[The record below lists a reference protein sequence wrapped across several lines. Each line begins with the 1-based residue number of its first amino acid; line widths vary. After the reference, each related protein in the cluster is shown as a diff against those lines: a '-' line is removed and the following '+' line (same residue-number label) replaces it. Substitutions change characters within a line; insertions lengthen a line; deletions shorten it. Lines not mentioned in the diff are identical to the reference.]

1 LSSEQPK
8 VDVPPHVLDYLSE
21 QNTLTLA
28 TASPGAVPHAS
39 TFLYVNDGPALYFW
53 SKPNTTTARQVEQN
67 PVVSFAI
74 DSSADDLRQTKG
86 VQGTGECNVILS
98 GEEIARVADLFGQKF
113 PDLSPGVTMSISF
126 FRVTPTDLE
135 FIDNTAAGAEAPE
148 GQFGAEFHRERAYS
162 VFDDLPTQQVGSI
175 VASLQVTEAKEGE
188 VIVRQGGPADKF
200 FIVAEGQV
208 EVEREENGS
217 QSVATL
223 GPGAFFG
230 EVSILRNTP
239 REATVKATKPTKL
252 LAMERDTFRDLVAQ
266 SLGTTQE
273 FDKVI
278 QARLGAHGGGA

>member
-1 LSSEQPK
+1 LNSDQPQ
-8 VDVPPHVLDYLSE
+8 VDLPPQVVDFLSE

-28 TASPGAVPHAS
+28 TASPRAVPHAS

-53 SKPNTTTARQVEQN
+53 SKPNTTTARQVDQN

-74 DSSADDLRQTKG
+74 DSYADDLRQTKG

-135 FIDNTAAGAEAPE
+135 FIDNTASGADAPE

-162 VFDDLPTQQVGSI
+162 VFEDLPTQQVDSI
-175 VASLQVTEAKEGE
+175 VASLHVTQAQEGE
-188 VIVRQGGPADKF
+188 VIARQGGPADKF
-200 FIVAEGQV
+200 FIVADG
-208 EVEREENGS
+208 EVEIERSGEGDRN
-217 QSVATL
+217 VATL
-223 GPGAFFG
+223 GPGQFFG
-230 EVSILRNTP
+230 EISILRDTP
-239 REATVKATKPTKL
+239 REATVKATKPTTL

-266 SLGTTQE
+266 SLGTTGE

-278 QARLGAHGGGA
+278 RGRLESLGGGS